1 MRRWVVS
8 NWIGVHIRVPKVAP
22 APHTVSAVGDGGIDE
37 AAEEASAQKKH
48 VSLQRQAAVTVEAA
62 EDYTRRF
69 ESSVNELSSN
79 DQVGEELAQSGVNV
93 MCRMCF
99 LGESQGSERARRMLS
114 CKICGKKYHKNC
126 VKSWAQHRDLFHWSL
141 WSCPSCR
148 VCEVYR
154 RTGDPNKFVFCKR
167 CDAV

>member
-1 MRRWVVS
+1 MS

-69 ESSVNELSSN
+69 ESSVNE
-79 DQVGEELAQSGVNV
+79 VI
-93 MCRMCF
+93 F
-99 LGESQGSERARRMLS
+99 LYQLR
-114 CKICGKKYHKNC
+114 
-126 VKSWAQHRDLFHWSL
+126 
-141 WSCPSCR
+141 
-148 VCEVYR
+148 
-154 RTGDPNKFVFCKR
+154 
-167 CDAV
+167 

>member
-1 MRRWVVS
+1 
-8 NWIGVHIRVPKVAP
+8 
-22 APHTVSAVGDGGIDE
+22 
-37 AAEEASAQKKH
+37 
-48 VSLQRQAAVTVEAA
+48 
-62 EDYTRRF
+62 
-69 ESSVNELSSN
+69 
-79 DQVGEELAQSGVNV
+79 

-114 CKICGKKYHKNC
+114 CKSCGKKYHKNC

-148 VCEVYR
+148 VCEVCR

-167 CDAV
+167 CDAVEQEILRGLLDHVAS